1 MKRKIIPYL
10 IFKKKCQPTPAF
22 FKANILN
29 IESSIYINKKK
40 SRGKYFRLF
49 LWIGKSRKKKLGWY
63 FTSQKRSVKS

>member
-40 SRGKYFRLF
+40 VGGSILDFFCG
-49 LWIGKSRKKKLGWY
+49 
-63 FTSQKRSVKS
+63 